1 MSLFFFSALV
11 YGTFA
16 ALYAMSMSNIPSIK
30 LPAGMT
36 LRETPTGY
44 EVIASREP
52 MTKTV
57 AFRLSTSEY
66 SRIMALVECFPDK
79 SWGAAMR
86 WLLEDDRV
94 KTVMAE
100 RIAQASRYRN
110 F

>member
-1 MSLFFFSALV
+1 M
-11 YGTFA
+11 
-16 ALYAMSMSNIPSIK
+16 NDIPSIK

-44 EVIASREP
+44 EVVASREP

-86 WLLEDDRV
+86 WLLDDDRV
-94 KTVMAE
+94 KAIMAE
-100 RIAQASRYRN
+100 RISHASRHRTLEHRPN
-110 F
+110 QPVPTDTAP